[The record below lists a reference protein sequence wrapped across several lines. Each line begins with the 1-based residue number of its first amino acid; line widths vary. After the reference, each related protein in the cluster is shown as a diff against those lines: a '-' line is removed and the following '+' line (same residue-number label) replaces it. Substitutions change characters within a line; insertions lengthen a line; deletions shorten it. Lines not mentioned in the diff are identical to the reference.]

1 MSIINGPSGRFIVAA
16 CSTVVIEYANPRDDH
31 RMKTVRT
38 TYAGCM
44 TVVLGIETSCD
55 ETAAAVVDETFHVH
69 SSVIES
75 SIDQHRAFG
84 GVVPELAGRAHVAT
98 IGPVVRRA
106 LLEAGL
112 DPTAPALD
120 AVAVTS
126 GPGLIGSLL
135 VGLSAAKGYA
145 LAWGVPFI
153 GVNHL
158 EGHLFAPLLE
168 QSDLEWPLLTLLVSG
183 GHSMIVLQLE
193 PGQHQVLGETIDDA
207 AGEAYDKV
215 ARWLGLG
222 YPGGPEIDRLAQ
234 HGDPR
239 ALALPVSMTGDNLD
253 FSFSGLK
260 TAVVRATEKHGDV
273 ALGDVAASF
282 QAAVCEQLLRKLRS
296 AMEKYEVR
304 GVALA
309 GGVAANSA
317 LRAGV
322 AQLASE
328 FGVFSHLPTMA
339 MCTDNAA
346 MVAAAG
352 LHRFVA
358 RGPSGF
364 TLPARPNWLLADV
377 S

>member
-1 MSIINGPSGRFIVAA
+1 MA
-16 CSTVVIEYANPRDDH
+16 
-31 RMKTVRT
+31 
-38 TYAGCM
+38 
-44 TVVLGIETSCD
+44 VVLGIETSCD
-55 ETAAAVVDETFHVH
+55 ETAAAVVDGDYHVL

-106 LLEAGL
+106 LEDAGL
-112 DPTAPALD
+112 DRHHPAIE

-135 VGLSAAKGYA
+135 VGLSAAKAYA
-145 LAWGVPFI
+145 LAWGVPFVA
-153 GVNHL
+153 VNHL
-158 EGHLFAPLLE
+158 EGHLFAPLLD
-168 QSDLEWPLLTLLVSG
+168 QPGLEWPILTLLVSG
-183 GHSMIVLQLE
+183 GHSLIVYQTG
-193 PGQHQVLGETIDDA
+193 PGHHEVLGETIDDA

-234 HGDPR
+234 QGTAGR
-239 ALALPVSMTGDNLD
+239 LKLPVSMTGSD
-253 FSFSGLK
+253 FDLSFSGLK
-260 TAVVRATEKHGDV
+260 TAVVRATEKQGDV
-273 ALGDVAASF
+273 DLADVAASF
-282 QAAVCEQLLRKLRS
+282 QAAVAEQLLRKLRG
-296 AMEKYEVR
+296 AMEKYEVK

-322 AQLASE
+322 IRLAGE
-328 FGVFSHLPTMA
+328 FGVVSHLPSMI

-346 MVAAAG
+346 MIAAAG
-352 LHRFVA
+352 IYRITA
-358 RGPSGF
+358 SGPSPMD
-364 TLPARPNWLLADV
+364 LSARPNWQLADV

>member
-1 MSIINGPSGRFIVAA
+1 
-16 CSTVVIEYANPRDDH
+16 
-31 RMKTVRT
+31 
-38 TYAGCM
+38 M

-55 ETAAAVVDETFHVH
+55 ETAASVVDDFHVL

-106 LLEAGL
+106 LNDARL
-112 DPTAPALD
+112 DPHDPEIAGI
-120 AVAVTS
+120 AVTS

-135 VGLSAAKGYA
+135 VGLSAAKAYA
-145 LAWGVPFI
+145 LAWGVPFV

-183 GHSMIVLQLE
+183 GHSLIVLQSG
-193 PGQHQVLGETIDDA
+193 PGHHEVLGETIDDA

-234 HGDPR
+234 QGTPGK
-239 ALALPVSMTGDNLD
+239 LKLPVSMTGTD
-253 FSFSGLK
+253 FDLSFSGLK
-260 TAVVRATEKHGDV
+260 TAVVRATQKQSDV
-273 ALGDVAASF
+273 ALADVAASF
-282 QAAVCEQLLRKLRS
+282 QAAVAEQLLRKLRS
-296 AMEKYEVR
+296 AMEKYEVK
-304 GVALA
+304 GVALT

-322 AQLASE
+322 TRLAQE
-328 FGVFSHLPTMA
+328 FGVISHLPSMI

-346 MVAAAG
+346 MIAAAG
-352 LHRFVA
+352 IYRLKSD
-358 RGPSGF
+358 GPSPME
-364 TLPARPNWLLADV
+364 LSARPNWQLEDV
-377 S
+377 K